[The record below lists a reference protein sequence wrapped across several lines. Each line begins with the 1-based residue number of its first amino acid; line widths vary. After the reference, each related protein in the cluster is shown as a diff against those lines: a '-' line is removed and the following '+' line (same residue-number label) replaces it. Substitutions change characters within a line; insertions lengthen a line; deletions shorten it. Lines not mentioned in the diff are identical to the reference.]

1 MKIKYTVF
9 KEIVAK
15 LKEQSETLNKVYAS
29 GVDLTNIVDSYEVV
43 ISHLIGTIY
52 GKEGKETFDWWCY
65 EKEWGS
71 RTDITMWDADDN
83 PVCET
88 IEDLYEWL
96 ESGSDSDYDLPIKLT
111 DSQKMEMLNNL
122 FDKNLE

>member
-96 ESGSDSDYDLPIKLT
+96 ESGGDSDYDLPIKLT

>member
-52 GKEGKETFDWWCY
+52 GNEGKETFDWWCY

-71 RTDITMWDADDN
+71 RTDITMWDTDDN

-96 ESGSDSDYDLPIKLT
+96 ESGGDSDYDLPIKLT

>member
-29 GVDLTNIVDSYEVV
+29 GVDLTNIVDAYGTV

-65 EKEWGS
+65 EKEWGN
-71 RTDITMWDADDN
+71 RTDLTMTDIDGN

-96 ESGSDSDYDLPIKLT
+96 ESGDDLDYDLPIKLT

-122 FDKNLE
+122 FNKNLE